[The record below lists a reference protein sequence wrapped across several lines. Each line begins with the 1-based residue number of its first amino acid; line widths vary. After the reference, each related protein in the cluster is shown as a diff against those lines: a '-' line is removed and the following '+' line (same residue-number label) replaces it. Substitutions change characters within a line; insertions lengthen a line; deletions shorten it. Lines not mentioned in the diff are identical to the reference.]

1 MVNGD
6 TSMKKRYWRKPTKTE
21 LEKAIAE
28 VLHSSGG
35 YRRILAEYDQDT
47 EGGMNRDEQKA
58 SKIALLAQG
67 NAKVAEATLADTDR
81 ILNEIMSYAY
91 KQVHQSL
98 YVYCIHAR
106 SLEVYI
112 AGLAIIGIQHGL
124 EYSVDPHHARVVR
137 DKVLKIM
144 TENDIKPQYIRSLER
159 LECTPFEM
167 ACNNNIE
174 AWDTRWEREIS
185 SLVLANYF
193 RKSCAEAVL
202 ATPEQKQH
210 LVNEIFHF
218 GRHK

>member
-1 MVNGD
+1 
-6 TSMKKRYWRKPTKTE
+6 MKKKSNWRKPTKTE
-21 LEKAIAE
+21 LEKASAE

-47 EGGMNRDEQKA
+47 EGGMRIDELKA

-98 YVYCIHAR
+98 YVYYIHAR

-112 AGLAIIGIQHGL
+112 AGLSILGIQHGL
-124 EYSVDPHHARVVR
+124 EYSVDPHTAKIVR
-137 DKVLKIM
+137 DKVLEVM
-144 TENDIKPQYIRSLER
+144 RQNDIKHQYIRSLER
-159 LECTPFEM
+159 LDCSPFNME
-167 ACNNNIE
+167 CNNNIQS
-174 AWDTRWEREIS
+174 WDSRWERELS

-193 RKSCAEAVL
+193 RTSCAQAVL
-202 ATPEQKQH
+202 APEEKKQY
-210 LVNEIFHF
+210 LVSEIFHF
-218 GRHK
+218 GRQK